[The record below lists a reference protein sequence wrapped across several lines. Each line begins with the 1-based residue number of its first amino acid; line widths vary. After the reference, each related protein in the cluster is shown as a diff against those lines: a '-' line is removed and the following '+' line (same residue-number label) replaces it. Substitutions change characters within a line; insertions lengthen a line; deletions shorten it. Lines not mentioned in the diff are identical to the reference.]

1 MAGPGSSL
9 RSPGGLTN
17 LAEVAALLTAKDIRS
32 VRFSKSARG
41 YSPVAVNSFLL
52 LVEARLEGRAALS
65 AAEVRRLVFRKPSL
79 SGWGYDQDEVNA
91 LKERIACTVADLETG

>member
-1 MAGPGSSL
+1 LQPPST
-9 RSPGGLTN
+9 PTN
-17 LAEVAALLTAKDIRS
+17 LAEVDALLTAKDIRS

-41 YSPVAVNSFLL
+41 YSPVAVNSFLS

-65 AAEVRRLVFRKPSL
+65 AAEVRRQVFRKPSL

-91 LKERIACTVADLETG
+91 LKERIACTLAELETP